1 MIIGQRRRCCAAWRN
16 SCEYPRYIGG
26 KARNNQSEGNLPG
39 DATLPW
45 LRSNPLRPSVP
56 DPSRLARDMPRA
68 AWRFVAESATPCPGP
83 CHAFTLS
90 LSLSLAS
97 SVAIVLVSNENHCCV
112 CVYIYRERENLFYF
126 FSQSFSFLLLHPF
139 FSTFLPFF
147 PPFTLSLS
155 LCSKGA
161 GRRRRIIPLPLSFLF
176 YPSSSLSHPV
186 LSPFLS
192 LSLSLPPLHLPP
204 SLPPSLFIHL
214 SRSLQALSAFASRT
228 GTPGFLHLA
237 RSIPANEAWKHA
249 STWSC
254 TVCTST

>member
-90 LSLSLAS
+90 LSRIVRHNCPRFQRESL
-97 SVAIVLVSNENHCCV
+97 LCV
-112 CVYIYRERENLFYF
+112 CVYIKRGRIF
-126 FSQSFSFLLLHPF
+126 FTSSLN
-139 FSTFLPFF
+139 
-147 PPFTLSLS
+147 LSLS
-155 LCSKGA
+155 FCSTPSSPLFYLFFLPSLSHSPFVPREQVEEEGSFLFLYLSSS
-161 GRRRRIIPLPLSFLF
+161 IHLPLSLTLCFLRF
-176 YPSSSLSHPV
+176 
-186 LSPFLS
+186 S
-192 LSLSLPPLHLPP
+192 LSLSLFLRSTFLPP
-204 SLPPSLFIHL
+204 SLPPSL
-214 SRSLQALSAFASRT
+214 STSLALSKLSL
-228 GTPGFLHLA
+228 PLPLA
-237 RSIPANEAWKHA
+237 PALPV
-249 STWSC
+249 SC
-254 TVCTST
+254 T